1 MHLLRAIARASIW
14 HHSAIPAD
22 EWKFRSI
29 KRVWLPLYNAI
40 MLGAGLWALWFGSPI
55 LKRLFPGELIDV
67 AGLSL
72 AAAAAVCLLG
82 RAFPMLWP
90 VEFFGKLAI
99 AFLLGGYA
107 GTVAFFRQDPDPSG
121 GFVVFILAAAII
133 PCMIGVSII
142 AEEWK
147 ERYDLTHGDAAEKGA

>member
-1 MHLLRAIARASIW
+1 MQLLRDIARATIW

-29 KRVWLPLYNAI
+29 KRVWLPLYNLI
-40 MLGAGLWALWFGSPI
+40 MLGAGLWALWHGSPI
-55 LKRLFPGELIDV
+55 LNRIFPGDLVDV
-67 AGLSL
+67 AGLAL
-72 AAAAAVCLLG
+72 AGAAMVCLLG
-82 RAFPMLWP
+82 RAFPMLWA

-107 GTVAFFRQDPDPSG
+107 GTVAFFRQDPDPAG
-121 GFVVFILAAAII
+121 GFVVFILGAAII

-147 ERYDLTHGDAAEKGA
+147 ERYDLARREAPEDEA